1 MLMLTPYQR
10 AELTAQLRRDRITA
24 AADRIPCRDPAMV
37 RIPASFGQEQLWF
50 IDRYAPGQA
59 TYNLPCVISMRGP
72 LDPAALSRALGRLI
86 ERHETLRTRLMPG
99 ADGRPVQ
106 VIDEPAKPDL
116 VPIELPR
123 AELRDYIH
131 DTAMQP
137 FDLATGPLLRTDLV
151 RVTENEHLL
160 VAVLHHTIFDGWSN
174 GVFLRD
180 LAALYA
186 NEAAGLPSGL
196 TDLDIQFADYAVWER
211 DRLSGNALAELQ
223 DYWRRTMTGFATIQ
237 FPTDRPHPVVED
249 FAGGLAERMTDAAL
263 LAGLRAV
270 SNREGST
277 VFATFMAGV
286 LTLLHRYT
294 AQTDLVIGTVSANR
308 SRGALTPLIGFLVN
322 TLPIR
327 ADLSGD
333 PPFTEVMARVKQA
346 TVGAFA
352 HQDLPF
358 SKIVD
363 TLKVAR
369 DARRAPIFQILLT
382 YVEREDVAVPAAG
395 VDFTASDL
403 IAGLPAAKFD
413 LTFAA
418 EARSDGLWIECSYK
432 TALFDPGTIERLLAH
447 LETLLRGVV
456 AKPAARLSELPLLT
470 EAELHAEMTT
480 WNDTAGPVPEG
491 CAHQRFEAQAAATP
505 EGVAARFEDQ
515 QLTYGELNRHADQI
529 AARLREQGVGRESL
543 VGVRM
548 RTSLARLAVFLGI
561 WKAGGGYVPL
571 DPSLPAERLEFMI
584 ADTGMNVVVDDQPG
598 EPAGDPAGTVMVTAP
613 STALEAGQRRNH
625 HDHREGGGGG
635 AAAAESGPEDVAYVI
650 YTSGSTGQPKGVVI
664 EHRSLVN
671 LAAAMAARW
680 DIGPGSNVLQ
690 FASFTFDVSVM
701 DMFTPL
707 LAGATVILAEPDTLH
722 SPPRLA
728 ALLRRERITFAGLP
742 PAVLNLLP
750 DGDYPHLRTL
760 MTAGEELPASL
771 ARRWTKPGLRLVNGY
786 GPTETTIIATQAEIT
801 PDTPM
806 PPPIGYPVHPNY
818 RAYVLD
824 THLNPVPIGV
834 TGELHIGGSGVARGY
849 LNRPQLTAQR
859 FITHPSGQRLYKTGD
874 LVKRRPDGSLVY
886 LGRIDNQIKIN
897 GIRIEPGEIETT
909 LTTHP
914 AITQAVV
921 HPVNGELVAWIRT
934 TSPVSETDIRT
945 HLARTLPAAM
955 IPAHVIPIDTFPLN
969 SSGKVDKKALPAPT
983 RRQVTGRDAPATPTE
998 EMLTDLYA
1006 TLLGTQRPGATDGFF
1021 ELGGNSLNAMR
1032 LVDLIGRKTGID
1044 IAVTQVFLH
1053 PTPRSLGEFI
1063 DSGAPRQAGPVVRLT
1078 AATTAPPMF
1087 LLHPIGGTVTAYPA
1101 LSQEL
1106 AAAFTVYGVES
1117 PGLNGGVAGTLTDLV
1132 ADYTR
1137 RLREAQPD
1145 GPYRLAGWSMGGVIA
1160 FEIAR
1165 RLERSGAEVGSLV
1178 LLDAPFA
1185 PGDSWGTTDQAERA
1199 RRFVEDAAQTTGL
1212 DLTSAPTEA
1221 SAAEQLDW
1229 LAARLAVENDLLHRR
1244 FDVFVA
1250 HSRML
1255 AAYQPAGPPIQAQTL
1270 IVSAV
1275 GSPNAPAREQWPRLL
1290 SGPVRVECVDSDHYA
1305 FLRPPL
1311 VAEVAAMIRD
1321 WDR

>member
-1 MLMLTPYQR
+1 MLTQSQR
-10 AELTAQLRRDRITA
+10 AELTARLRKKGSQEGNAGRIARRDPGIT
-24 AADRIPCRDPAMV
+24 RP
-37 RIPASFGQEQLWF
+37 PASFAQEQLWF
-50 IDRYAPGQA
+50 IDQFAPGQA

-86 ERHETLRTRLMPG
+86 ERHETLRTRLVPG

-106 VIDEPAKPDL
+106 LIDEPAKPDL
-116 VPIELPR
+116 VPVDLPR
-123 AELRDYIH
+123 AGLRDYIH
-131 DTAMQP
+131 DAAMRP

-151 RVTENEHLL
+151 RVTETEHLL

-186 NEAAGLPSGL
+186 NETAGVPSGL

-211 DRLSGNALAELQ
+211 DRLTGNALTESR
-223 DYWRRTMTGFATIQ
+223 DYWRRTMTGFDTIQ

-249 FAGGLAERMTDAAL
+249 FDGGLAERMTDAAL

-270 SNREGST
+270 SNREGAT
-277 VFATFMAGV
+277 MFATFMAGV

-294 AQTDLVIGTVSANR
+294 GQTDLVVGTVSANR

-327 ADLSGD
+327 ADLSGN

-352 HQDLPF
+352 HQELPF

-369 DARRAPIFQILLT
+369 DAGRAPMFQILLT
-382 YVEREDVAVPAAG
+382 YAEREDVTVPAAG

-403 IAGLPAAKFD
+403 VAGINAAKFD

-418 EARSDGLWIECSYK
+418 EARGDGLWMECSYK
-432 TALFDPGTIERLLAH
+432 TALFDPGTIERLLTH
-447 LETLLRGVV
+447 LEILFRGVV
-456 AKPAARLSELPLLT
+456 AKPDARLSELPLLT

-480 WNDTAGPVPEG
+480 WNDTDGPVPAG
-491 CAHQRFEAQAAATP
+491 CAHQRFEAQVAATP
-505 EGVAARFEDQ
+505 DAVAARFEDQ
-515 QLTYGELNRHADQI
+515 QLTYAELNRHADQV
-529 AARLREQGVGRESL
+529 AARLREAGVGRESL

-548 RTSLARLAVFLGI
+548 RTSLHRLAVFIGI

-571 DPSLPAERLEFMI
+571 DPDLPAERLEFMI
-584 ADTGMNVVVDDQPG
+584 ADTGMNVVVDDKSGGQSD
-598 EPAGDPAGTVMVTAP
+598 DPAETIMVTGP
-613 STALEAGQRRNH
+613 FTALEAGQRHNH
-625 HDHREGGGGG
+625 HDHPE
-635 AAAAESGPEDVAYVI
+635 AAAPEAAGPGDVAYVI

-671 LAAAMAARW
+671 LTHAMAARW
-680 DIGPGSNVLQ
+680 GIGPGSNVLQ

-707 LAGATVILAEPDTLH
+707 LAGATVILASPATLH
-722 SPPRLA
+722 TPHRLA
-728 ALLRRERITFAGLP
+728 ALIRDARITFAGLP

-750 DGDYPHLRTL
+750 DGDYPDLRTL
-760 MTAGEELPASL
+760 MTAGEELPAEL
-771 ARRWTKPGLRLVNGY
+771 ARRWIRPGLTLVNGY

-806 PPPIGYPVHPNY
+806 PPPIGFPVHPNY

-824 THLNPVPIGV
+824 THLNPVPLGV
-834 TGELHIGGSGVARGY
+834 TGELHIGGAGIARGY
-849 LNRPQLTAQR
+849 LNRPELTAER
-859 FITHPSGQRLYKTGD
+859 FITAPNGERLYKTGD

-921 HPVNGELVAWIRT
+921 HPVNGELTAWIRT
-934 TSPVSETDIRT
+934 TRPVSETDIRT
-945 HLARTLPAAM
+945 HLARTLPATM
-955 IPAHVIPIDTFPLN
+955 IPAHLITLDTFPLN
-969 SSGKVDKKALPAPT
+969 TSGKVDKKALPAPA
-983 RRQVTGRDAPATPTE
+983 RRQVTGRDALATPTE
-998 EMLTDLYA
+998 QMLAGLYA
-1006 TLLGTQRPGATDGFF
+1006 SLLGTQRPGATDGFF

-1032 LVDLIGRKTGID
+1032 LVDLIGRETGID

-1063 DSGAPRQAGPVVRLT
+1063 DTIRDGGQERVVGQVVRLT
-1078 AATTAPPMF
+1078 PATTEPPMF
-1087 LLHPIGGTVTAYPA
+1087 LVHPIGGTVTAYPA

-1106 AAAFTVYGVES
+1106 AVAFTVYGVES
-1117 PGLNGGVAGTLTDLV
+1117 PGLDGDVADTLTDLV

-1165 RLERSGAEVGSLV
+1165 RLERSGTEVGSLV

-1185 PGDSWGTTDQAERA
+1185 PGDSWGTTDPAELA

-1212 DLTSAPTEA
+1212 DLASVPTEA
-1221 SAAEQLDW
+1221 SAAEQLDR
-1229 LAARLAVENDLLHRR
+1229 LAARLAVESDLLRQR
-1244 FDVFVA
+1244 FDVFAA

-1255 AAYQPAGPPIQAQTL
+1255 AAYQPAGPPVRARTL

-1311 VAEVAAMIRD
+1311 VAEVAAMVRD